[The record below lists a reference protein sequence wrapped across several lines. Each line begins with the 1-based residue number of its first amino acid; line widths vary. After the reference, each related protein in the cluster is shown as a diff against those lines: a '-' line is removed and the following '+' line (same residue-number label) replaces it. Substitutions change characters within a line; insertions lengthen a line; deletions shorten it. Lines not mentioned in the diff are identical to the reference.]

1 MSRILS
7 LSHFIFLFLQSFL
20 GLSTAQVTDTSSK
33 VPASSRPPASVQ
45 VRQIDANTIGYNGWE
60 IADCGDIQVMPLE
73 LNDILAFLVILK
85 PGLEAVIADAR
96 QGLRS
101 PHGYTAFFK
110 SATNIRQVILRY
122 QLLVDVNPV
131 IVSPERAKVINK
143 HTPQPRFQCIN
154 ENDPKTAE
162 TMEQCK
168 RINQPMIVHS
178 GTERISLCPLFFKL
192 FQYESQPCPVVGGD
206 GRFMPG
212 DGSLMMDPFPYTVL
226 ALMQIYN
233 REMGE
238 AMKIGEGYDMQHAVD
253 LDARQSLHHP
263 ENYGYYAGGKF
274 RLSNITGESTANSI
288 CSRSDGVH
296 DLSEDQRSIRW
307 RVEDMTML
315 CTI

>member
-1 MSRILS
+1 MLS
-7 LSHFIFLFLQSFL
+7 LFHFTFLIVASFL
-20 GLSTAQVTDTSSK
+20 AFSTARVTDTSSK
-33 VPASSRPPASVQ
+33 VPASSRPPASVH
-45 VRQIDANTIGYNGWE
+45 VSQIDVNTIGYNGWE
-60 IADCGDIQVMPLE
+60 ITGCGDPQVMPPE

-122 QLLVDVNPV
+122 QMLVDVNPV
-131 IVSPERAKVINK
+131 IVPPERAKVINT

-168 RINQPMIVHS
+168 RINQPMIVHN
-178 GTERISLCPLFFKL
+178 GTELISLCPLFFKL
-192 FQYESQPCPVVGGD
+192 FQYESQPCPILGGD

-212 DGSLMMDPFPYTVL
+212 DGRLMMDAFPFTVL

-238 AMKIGEGYDMQHAVD
+238 AMTIGKGYDMQHAVD

-263 ENYGYYAGGKF
+263 ENYGYYAGGKY
-274 RLSNITGESTANSI
+274 RQPHITGDIIVN
-288 CSRSDGVH
+288 
-296 DLSEDQRSIRW
+296 
-307 RVEDMTML
+307 
-315 CTI
+315 